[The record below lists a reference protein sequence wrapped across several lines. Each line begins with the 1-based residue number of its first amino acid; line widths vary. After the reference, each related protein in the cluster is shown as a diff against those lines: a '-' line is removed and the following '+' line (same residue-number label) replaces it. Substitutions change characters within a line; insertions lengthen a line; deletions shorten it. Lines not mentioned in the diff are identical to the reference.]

1 MYVTEP
7 LYPALHAK
15 VKFDPYGCD
24 EDWEAVP
31 DTPSASAFV
40 GVGNV
45 AFRPSHVTAVQ
56 TGVQAP
62 HVTSH

>member
-7 LYPALHAK
+7 LYPAPHAK

-24 EDWEAVP
+24 ADWEAVP

-56 TGVQAP
+56 TSLVLLKCP
-62 HVTSH
+62 D